1 MFAKHTAAFGV
12 VDSIDFLPYNY
23 SQKLMF
29 GLFKK
34 KDETAL
40 LQKKYEQLMQE
51 ARDIQRAGDMRAF
64 ALKTAE
70 AEKVMDEIVAKKKK
84 AE

>member
-1 MFAKHTAAFGV
+1 
-12 VDSIDFLPYNY
+12 
-23 SQKLMF
+23 MF

-34 KDETAL
+34 KDETVQ
-40 LQKKYEQLMQE
+40 LQKKYEKLMQE

-70 AEKVMDEIVAKKKK
+70 AEKVMDEIVAMKKRQP
-84 AE
+84 

>member
-1 MFAKHTAAFGV
+1 
-12 VDSIDFLPYNY
+12 
-23 SQKLMF
+23 MF

-34 KDETAL
+34 KDEAAI
-40 LQKKYEQLMQE
+40 LQKKYEALMQE

-70 AEKVMDEIVAKKKK
+70 AEKVMDEIVAMKQKQQ
-84 AE
+84 

>member
-1 MFAKHTAAFGV
+1 MFAKHTAAFEV
-12 VDSIDFLPYNY
+12 VDSIDLLPYNY

>member
-1 MFAKHTAAFGV
+1 
-12 VDSIDFLPYNY
+12 
-23 SQKLMF
+23 MF

-34 KDETAL
+34 KYESVT
-40 LQKKYEQLMQE
+40 LQKQYEKLMKE

-70 AEKVMDEIVAKKKK
+70 AEKVMDQLIALKSN
-84 AE
+84 

>member
-1 MFAKHTAAFGV
+1 MFTKHTAAFRV
-12 VDSIDFLPYNY
+12 VDSIDHSTYNY

-51 ARDIQRAGDMRAF
+51 ARDIQRAGDMRSF

-70 AEKVMDEIVAKKKK
+70 AEKVMDEIVALKKK
-84 AE
+84 

>member
-1 MFAKHTAAFGV
+1 
-12 VDSIDFLPYNY
+12 
-23 SQKLMF
+23 MF

-34 KDETAL
+34 KDEAAL
-40 LQKKYEQLMQE
+40 LQQKYEKLMQE

-70 AEKVMDEIVAKKKK
+70 AEKVMDEIVAMRKGEKS
-84 AE
+84 

>member
-1 MFAKHTAAFGV
+1 MP
-12 VDSIDFLPYNY
+12 FLEVIYLKTILYFNY
-23 SQKLMF
+23 SQEIMF

-34 KDETAL
+34 KDETAI
-40 LQKKYEQLMQE
+40 LQKKYETLMQE

-70 AEKVMDEIVAKKKK
+70 AEKVMDEIVALKKKV
-84 AE
+84 